1 MLKKIIG
8 TIWRKMPSYLRKKVI
23 RTTQHTFT
31 VSAAA
36 IITNE
41 DGKVLLLDHV
51 LRTASGWGFPGGFL
65 EMGEQAENALKR
77 EIREETGL
85 ELKDVKLIRV
95 RTINRH
101 IEILFRAKATGKAE
115 VKSSEIKDVV
125 WFNVDE
131 IPENMSQTQKSII
144 RKLLKSK

>member
-1 MLKKIIG
+1 MYFSK
-8 TIWRKMPSYLRKKVI
+8 T
-23 RTTQHTFT
+23 
-31 VSAAA
+31 
-36 IITNE
+36 
-41 DGKVLLLDHV
+41 
-51 LRTASGWGFPGGFL
+51 
-65 EMGEQAENALKR
+65 GEQPENALKR

-125 WFNVDE
+125 WFNADE
-131 IPENMSQTQKSII
+131 IPENMSQTQKLVI

>member
-1 MLKKIIG
+1 
-8 TIWRKMPSYLRKKVI
+8 MPSYLRKKVI
-23 RTTQHTFT
+23 RTTQPTFT

-41 DGKVLLLDHV
+41 NGKVLLLDHV
-51 LRTASGWGFPGGFL
+51 LRTASGWGLPGGFL
-65 EMGEQAENALKR
+65 ETGEQPENALKR

-85 ELKDVKLIRV
+85 EIKDVELIRV

-131 IPENMSQTQKSII
+131 IPENMSQTQKSVI
-144 RKLLKSK
+144 RKLLKPK